1 MVIGW
6 KLQLIVYV
14 FSCRNVQ
21 YCQTEKPSYD
31 FDWRMTKDLRKKEV
45 KETAEETP
53 LKYVSY
59 NK

>member
-6 KLQLIVYV
+6 KLKLMVYN

-21 YCQTEKPSYD
+21 YCQTEKPSHD
-31 FDWRMTKDLRKKEV
+31 FDWWMTKDLRKKEV
-45 KETAEETP
+45 KETAEET